1 MQDHTVHIFD
11 MVLTS
16 DNGQPSIA
24 LFVQDSA
31 TPTLLVDVESVK
43 LHV

>member
-16 DNGQPSIA
+16 DNAELTIA
-24 LFVQDSA
+24 LFGQDGTTS
-31 TPTLLVDVESVK
+31 LLFDVESVK
-43 LHV
+43 LLV